1 MQYEIL
7 DDEGNVINVIVA
19 TEEFVQTVHP
29 ARYRLVELEELQPP
43 PVVKTQL
50 SRLGFLNR
58 FTDAEAIN
66 IDLLSIG
73 ATVPAATLRRFMQK
87 VYNATYIDVGLQ
99 ETIAG
104 VTALETMGIIAV
116 GRAAQILST
125 TITEGERYRGTD
137 EP

>member
-7 DDEGNVINVIVA
+7 DDEGNVLNVIVA

-29 ARYRLVELEELQPP
+29 DRYRLVELEELQPP

-66 IDLLSIG
+66 IDLLGIG

-125 TITEGERYRGTD
+125 TITEGERYPGTD
-137 EP
+137 AP